1 MSNKSPPSQGH
12 QTHLDPPIDGKYQ
25 PTNPPHALNPVTDN
39 SPTNSLS
46 DQPTQTTPA
55 EPNTNN
61 PTKSSFNSKIA
72 WISGASGVISGFLAT
87 ILLHPLEVLK
97 IRLQGDAA
105 GKSNYR
111 FSLREV
117 VKVSRKVG
125 LYSGMSANLIA
136 SMVAWGV
143 FFGSNDYFRILGRDG
158 YTRWKCQKT
167 GQTEE
172 QTAEKLNFF
181 GIDFATSMAASTLA
195 QIATQ
200 PLWLMKTRMSLDL
213 IPLNNENMTL
223 HHERLKT
230 SPYRSLGR
238 GLLYTAQTEGLR
250 GLYRGFSAS
259 LLGTTHGAIM
269 MCSYNYFKELKSVQE
284 ILSTYPQWLQSIIL
298 PSYAAFMSKVVATIA
313 TYPTQVLRTAIQDHR
328 LEAEKLM
335 KSIAENN
342 ISNSAQ
348 NPLSRSS
355 RDILCQQAQ
364 RKYGLI
370 EASGDIFK
378 SSGIRG
384 FYRGVSMQVLRASL
398 QNVVVFGVYEG
409 SKSIF
414 SEKAHIPTNTSIKA
428 QKD

>member
-1 MSNKSPPSQGH
+1 
-12 QTHLDPPIDGKYQ
+12 
-25 PTNPPHALNPVTDN
+25 
-39 SPTNSLS
+39 
-46 DQPTQTTPA
+46 
-55 EPNTNN
+55 
-61 PTKSSFNSKIA
+61 
-72 WISGASGVISGFLAT
+72 
-87 ILLHPLEVLK
+87 VLK

-167 GQTEE
+167 GETEE
-172 QTAEKLNFF
+172 RTAEKLNFF

-213 IPLNNENMTL
+213 IPLNNENMAL

-335 KSIAENN
+335 KSVAENN
-342 ISNSAQ
+342 LKNNLKNDISNSAQ
-348 NPLSRSS
+348 NPLSKSS
-355 RDILCQQAQ
+355 QDIQCQQAQ

-370 EASGDIFK
+370 EASSDIFK